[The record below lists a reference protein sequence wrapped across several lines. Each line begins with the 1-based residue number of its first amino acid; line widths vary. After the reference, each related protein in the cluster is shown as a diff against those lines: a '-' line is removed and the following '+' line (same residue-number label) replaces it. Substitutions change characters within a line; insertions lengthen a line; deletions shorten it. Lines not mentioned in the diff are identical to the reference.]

1 MWYVFVSLAIEQ
13 IVSDSFC
20 GGNVRKQFLA
30 EVADVSGRASATS
43 AIASAKEIR
52 VESSWSPYILIPVF
66 GLVLVFITLI
76 PLLHLLQ
83 IFDNYSQKI

>member
-1 MWYVFVSLAIEQ
+1 MWYVFVTLAIEQ

-52 VESSWSPYILIPVF
+52 VESSWSPCILIPVF
-66 GLVLVFITLI
+66 GLVLITLI

-83 IFDNYSQKI
+83 IFNNYSQKI